1 MMNLVQRFYTGIVT
15 PYIIKN
21 QVINLEESS
30 MNTFNSR
37 ISQIYPTLG
46 EASQHVADYFRH
58 NYASVAGYSLRDLSK
73 KIGVSTA
80 TISRFGRQLGFS
92 SFDQLKLALLKEI
105 DATTQGDVDTNDNSL
120 SSARKTINANISALE
135 GTLSFLTQ
143 EQIDHSVD
151 LLLNADKVA
160 IFGLGS
166 SNVLAQAAY
175 HTFLRLPLNLV
186 VDADYHMQLMDAN
199 KLTNHDVAIV
209 ISHTGN
215 DTDILAL
222 VDLLAAHY
230 VPTIAV
236 TSYATSPLAKRVK
249 NAFFSIS
256 EDTRY
261 RSDALISM
269 TSQLAIFDV
278 LFTELVRRLGK
289 RSDETISLVH
299 QAVAR
304 KHH

>member
-1 MMNLVQRFYTGIVT
+1 MVIVT
-15 PYIIKN
+15 SYISKN
-21 QVINLEESS
+21 QAINFKEIL
-30 MNTFNSR
+30 MDTFDNR

-58 NYASVAGYSLRDLSK
+58 NYAAVAGFSLRDLSK

-80 TISRFGRQLGFS
+80 TISRFGRQLGFA

-105 DATTQGDVDTNDNSL
+105 DAQTEGDVTSDDNSL
-120 SSARKTINANISALE
+120 ASARKTINANISALE
-135 GTLSFLTQ
+135 GTMSFLTQ
-143 EQIDHSVD
+143 EQIDRSVD
-151 LLLNADKVA
+151 LLLKANKVA

-175 HTFLRLPLNLV
+175 HTFLRLPLNLI

-199 KLTNHDVAIV
+199 KLTKSDVAIV

-222 VDLLAAHY
+222 VDLLTAHHI
-230 VPTIAV
+230 PTIAI

-249 NAFFSIS
+249 NVFFSIS

-269 TSQLAIFDV
+269 TSQFAIFDV

-289 RSDETISLVH
+289 KSDKTISLVH

-304 KHH
+304 KHR

>member
-1 MMNLVQRFYTGIVT
+1 
-15 PYIIKN
+15 
-21 QVINLEESS
+21 

-222 VDLLAAHY
+222 VDLLAAQMPSSLSPRTHA
-230 VPTIAV
+230 IAQMHL
-236 TSYATSPLAKRVK
+236 SR
-249 NAFFSIS
+249 
-256 EDTRY
+256 
-261 RSDALISM
+261 
-269 TSQLAIFDV
+269 
-278 LFTELVRRLGK
+278 
-289 RSDETISLVH
+289 
-299 QAVAR
+299 
-304 KHH
+304 